1 MSTSTKIGRQRSGAE
16 PKQADLVMSQSDEI
30 EDLFNLLHRMH
41 GQNFDFP
48 TLQAWATSLQQTPT
62 ISRNYTV
69 PPTHVMAAAAHRFSS
84 GYGKSRQPNS
94 KGARGRQVRGSMLFD
109 DCRAQGYPAYSQCSS
124 YSGAGY
130 SPQSMQGY
138 PQGYPPQPQGYI
150 YPPQPQG
157 YPPQPQG
164 YPVAQ
169 PSASNSVL
177 PLSIDSLCC
186 VCRLSKSVILLR
198 PCNHLCLCEGCSKE
212 EAGLLQEKCP
222 ICRETILDSFNYYKV
237 FTS

>member
-1 MSTSTKIGRQRSGAE
+1 MVKILTSRPFKLGRPVCNKLQLF
-16 PKQADLVMSQSDEI
+16 QEI
-30 EDLFNLLHRMH
+30 TR
-41 GQNFDFP
+41 
-48 TLQAWATSLQQTPT
+48 
-62 ISRNYTV
+62 
-69 PPTHVMAAAAHRFSS
+69 
-84 GYGKSRQPNS
+84 
-94 KGARGRQVRGSMLFD
+94 
-109 DCRAQGYPAYSQCSS
+109 C
-124 YSGAGY
+124 
-130 SPQSMQGY
+130 
-138 PQGYPPQPQGYI
+138 PQPMWWQQRPTGSLAGTENPGSQIPRVQGDGKCGAQCCLMI
-150 YPPQPQG
+150 AVHKATRPIHNALATQVQAIHHRVCKNNPPQPQG

-164 YPVAQ
+164 YPQ